1 MERQQQQQQQLLI
14 ILGVM
19 LVGIALVVGIQMLGE
34 DAANENLEA
43 VIADCT
49 FLATQAQ
56 HWYKSPGNLEGGGRS
71 FAHFALSAIGADS
84 VNAHGTYSVSRLTGE
99 SFVLT
104 GTGIEDP
111 DRDGNPLTVSI
122 TVYADALSA
131 PIITY

>member
-1 MERQQQQQQQLLI
+1 MERQQQQQLLI

-34 DAANENLEA
+34 NTAAANLDA

-49 FLATQAQ
+49 SLAIRAQ
-56 HWYKSPGNLEGGGRS
+56 TWYKRPSILEGAGRS
-71 FAHFALSAIGADS
+71 FAYFSLSAIGADS
-84 VNAHGTYSVSRLTGE
+84 VNAHGTYSISRLTE
-99 SFVLT
+99 DSFVLT

-111 DRDGNPLTVSI
+111 NRDGNPLTVSF

>member
-1 MERQQQQQQQLLI
+1 MGRQQQQQQLLI
-14 ILGVM
+14 VIGVM

-34 DAANENLEA
+34 NAADANLDA

-49 FLATQAQ
+49 SIATRAQ
-56 HWYKSPGNLEGGGRS
+56 NWYKKPSILEGGGRS
-71 FAHFALSAIGADS
+71 FAYFSLSAIGAET
-84 VNAHGTYSVSRLTGE
+84 VNANGTYSISRLTGE

-111 DRDGNPLTVSI
+111 NRDGAPLTVTL

>member
-1 MERQQQQQQQLLI
+1 MERQQQQQLLI

-19 LVGIALVVGIQMLGE
+19 LVGVALVVGIQMLGE
-34 DAANENLEA
+34 DAAYENLDA

-56 HWYKSPGNLEGGGRS
+56 QWYKSPGNLGGGGRS
-71 FAHFALSAIGADS
+71 FAHFCLSAIGADS
-84 VNAHGTYSVSRLTGE
+84 VNAHGTVSISRLTGN

-111 DRDGNPLTVSI
+111 NRDGIPLTVTL

>member
-1 MERQQQQQQQLLI
+1 MQRQQQQQLLI
-14 ILGVM
+14 IIGVM

-34 DAANENLEA
+34 DAAYENLDA
-43 VIADCT
+43 VLADCT

-56 HWYKSPGNLEGGGRS
+56 QWYKSPRNLGGGRS
-71 FAHFALSAIGADS
+71 FTHFCLSAIGADS
-84 VNAHGTYSVSRLTGE
+84 VNGNGTYSISRLTGE

-111 DRDGNPLTVSI
+111 NRDGSPLTVTL
-122 TVYADALSA
+122 TVYAHALSA